1 MNCGTPRNL
10 WPAGWAS
17 AKGQAIAVPSQQHRE
32 WMKEFQ
38 AEEQDS
44 GMESDSMPADS
55 LIKKLWQRKF
65 YARTIIY

>member
-10 WPAGWAS
+10 ACWLAS

-44 GMESDSMPADS
+44 GMESDSMP
-55 LIKKLWQRKF
+55 LIR
-65 YARTIIY
+65 